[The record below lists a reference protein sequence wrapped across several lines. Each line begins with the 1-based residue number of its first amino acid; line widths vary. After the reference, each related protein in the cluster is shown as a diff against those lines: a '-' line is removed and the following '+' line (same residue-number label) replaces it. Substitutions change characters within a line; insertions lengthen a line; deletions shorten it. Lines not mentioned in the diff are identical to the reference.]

1 MISRRAFLGTVAGA
15 VLAAPLA
22 AGAQQTGKVYRI
34 GWLAIAPPNPG
45 NSSVWDAFI
54 AGLREGGWVEGQNLI
69 IEGRYSE
76 GRSERF
82 PDLAAELVR
91 LNVDVIVPAAGPT
104 TLNAARNATKTIPIV
119 MVASS
124 SDPVRDG
131 FAASIA
137 RPGGHITGIASLP
150 EELLGKRLELLKEAV
165 PGLSRVGVLRGADID
180 PRTPRQLEVAA
191 GALGLELRR
200 FEARDPKDL
209 NAAVGAATK
218 ERVGALLV
226 PGSPLFVQ
234 HRGRIADLLTRH
246 RLPAISLWRSMAEA
260 GLLMTY
266 GPSLSDEFRR
276 AAAYVDKI
284 LKGAKPADLPIEQ
297 PTKIELVIN
306 LKTAKAL
313 GLTIPPSILARADQV
328 IE

>member
-1 MISRRAFLGTVAGA
+1 MERRTFMGVLAGGL
-15 VLAAPLA
+15 LAAPLA
-22 AGAQQTGKVYRI
+22 AEGQQTGKVYRV
-34 GWLAIAPPNPG
+34 GWLATVPPNPG
-45 NSSVWDAFI
+45 NLQVWDAFI
-54 AGLREGGWVEGQNLI
+54 AGLRESGWVEGQNLI
-69 IEGRYSE
+69 IERRYSE

-91 LNVDVIVPAAGPT
+91 LKVDVIVPAAGPT
-104 TLNAARNATKTIPIV
+104 TLNAVRNATKTIPIV

-124 SDPVRDG
+124 SDPVLDG
-131 FAASIA
+131 FAASLA
-137 RPGGHITGIASLP
+137 RPGGNITGVTSVP
-150 EELLGKRLELLKEAV
+150 EGVLGKRLELLKEAV
-165 PGLSRVGVLRGADID
+165 PKLSRVGVLWGADFD
-180 PRTPRQLEVAA
+180 PQTARQLEVAA
-191 GALGLELRR
+191 RSLGLELLR
-200 FEARDPKDL
+200 FEVWDPKDL
-209 NAAVGAATK
+209 AAAVGAATK

-234 HRGRIADLLTRH
+234 QRGRIADLLTRH

-260 GLLMTY
+260 GLLMAY
-266 GPSLSDEFRR
+266 GPNLPDEFRR

-313 GLTIPPSILARADQV
+313 GLTIPPSLLLRADEV